1 MLLPRL
7 VDEPLRRYGVF
18 PGKSARL
25 LSLRPMVGREELVY
39 LGAEFAGK
47 IVDSL
52 KAREQL

>member
-18 PGKSARL
+18 PGTSARL
-25 LSLRPMVGREELVY
+25 LSLRPMVGREELVK